1 MWNFS
6 ENVCL
11 ESLCWT
17 RNINFEMP
25 TINIHAR
32 CKVLAK
38 ETGLVILERQIHPS
52 AGDHQ
57 WLTEHVSCKTGNL
70 LTEPRHH
77 GLACVT
83 YLSHF
88 SGSCG
93 TLGLPHLPVWR
104 ALAVMETETLNA
116 HGRVWWYWHMQNTV
130 HSRSWDW
137 ISLSCSAFE
146 LAPWVWGGGSGGA
159 WKKPDTFG
167 SCHNFF
173 GALELYLVQLS
184 C

>member
-6 ENVCL
+6 ENVCF

-25 TINIHAR
+25 SINIHAR

-38 ETGLVILERQIHPS
+38 EAGLVILERQMHSS
-52 AGDHQ
+52 AGGHQ
-57 WLTEHVSCKTGNL
+57 WVTEPLCCKTGNL
-70 LTEPRHH
+70 LTEPWHH

-93 TLGLPHLPVWR
+93 IFWSPPSSHLKGMSCYENRDMKFTWQGLMILTHAKHSSFQKLGLNKLK
-104 ALAVMETETLNA
+104 LF
-116 HGRVWWYWHMQNTV
+116 RVWTC
-130 HSRSWDW
+130 
-137 ISLSCSAFE
+137 SLS
-146 LAPWVWGGGSGGA
+146 LGRWKGGA
-159 WKKPDTFG
+159 WGKPT
-167 SCHNFF
+167 H
-173 GALELYLVQLS
+173 LWELP
-184 C
+184 

>member
-6 ENVCL
+6 ENVCFK
-11 ESLCWT
+11 SLCWT

-25 TINIHAR
+25 SINIHAR

-38 ETGLVILERQIHPS
+38 EAGLVILERQMHSS
-52 AGDHQ
+52 AGDRQ
-57 WLTEHVSCKTGNL
+57 WVTEHLSCKTGNL

-83 YLSHF
+83 YLSRF

-93 TLGLPHLPVWR
+93 IFGLPHLPIWR
-104 ALAVMETETLNA
+104 ALAVMETETFNS
-116 HGRVWWYWHMQNTV
+116 HGRIWWYWHMQNTV
-130 HSRSWDW
+130 HSRSCDL
-137 ISLSCSAFE
+137 ISLNCS
-146 LAPWVWGGGSGGA
+146 LSLGRWKGGA
-159 WKKPDTFG
+159 WGKPDTFG